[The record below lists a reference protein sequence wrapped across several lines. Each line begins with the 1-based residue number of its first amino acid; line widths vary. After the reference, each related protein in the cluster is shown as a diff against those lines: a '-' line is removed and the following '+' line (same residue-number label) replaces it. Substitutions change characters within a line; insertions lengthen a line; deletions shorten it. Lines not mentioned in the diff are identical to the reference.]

1 LSHSH
6 IPVQHLLKQ
15 VEVYRAKRSN
25 RDSRPDWITNLIGQ
39 VAELFEPISD
49 LGRVGFDCKFD
60 EDRWTVGMFLGSTEM
75 VGGRDDGRS
84 MPADYNFD
92 LQRLIGLFGHIDLLV
107 WSAWPNGGVDSA
119 SRGSSF
125 LTVEGVIE
133 DNPVRLQIHSNP
145 PSDAGPGFRQFSD
158 GRQEPV

>member
-1 LSHSH
+1 MSHSH

-25 RDSRPDWITNLIGQ
+25 RDSRPDWVTELIGQ
-39 VAELFEPISD
+39 VTDLFEPFSD

-84 MPADYNFD
+84 MPADFEFD
-92 LQRLIGLFGHIDLLV
+92 LHRLISLFGHIDLLV
-107 WSAWPNGGVDSA
+107 WSALPNGGADDDLI
-119 SRGSSF
+119 GSSF
-125 LTVEGVIE
+125 VTVEGIVE
-133 DNPVRLQIHSNP
+133 DYPIRLQIHSCP
-145 PSDAGPGFRQFSD
+145 PPDAGPGFHQFSD